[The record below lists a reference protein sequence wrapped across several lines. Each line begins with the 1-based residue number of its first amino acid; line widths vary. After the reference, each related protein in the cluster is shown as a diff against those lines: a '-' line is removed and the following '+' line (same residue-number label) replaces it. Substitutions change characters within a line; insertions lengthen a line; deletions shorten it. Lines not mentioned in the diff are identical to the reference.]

1 MIKNSHNL
9 VWKQLLYILMYGH
22 SNSCAFIGVRMIF
35 CKPRSITLAF
45 QVTIFYRPI
54 SVSYFHWGGIGQIYS
69 NICHLFVWSCVTKSF
84 SSSWQ
89 PWLRLML
96 GFDWGRT
103 GFKTWSLTL
112 MVNTEVL
119 QTAEKLLK
127 KPGGLVNCLETFC
140 IGCTCNRC
148 ADVIV
153 NVITTLK
160 ASFEAWTNVWSG
172 RV

>member
-1 MIKNSHNL
+1 MLPLCSDDQNSHNL
-9 VWKQLLYILMYGH
+9 VWNNYYIFSCMVIWTAVHSLESAWYFVSQEVSRWRFKLL
-22 SNSCAFIGVRMIF
+22 F
-35 CKPRSITLAF
+35 SIDQTVF
-45 QVTIFYRPI
+45 PI
-54 SVSYFHWGGIGQIYS
+54 STEGALARYTQIY
-69 NICHLFVWSCVTKSF
+69 VWSCVTKSF

-103 GFKTWSLTL
+103 GFKTRSLTL

-140 IGCTCNRC
+140 IGCTCNSVRM
-148 ADVIV
+148 
-153 NVITTLK
+153 
-160 ASFEAWTNVWSG
+160 
-172 RV
+172 